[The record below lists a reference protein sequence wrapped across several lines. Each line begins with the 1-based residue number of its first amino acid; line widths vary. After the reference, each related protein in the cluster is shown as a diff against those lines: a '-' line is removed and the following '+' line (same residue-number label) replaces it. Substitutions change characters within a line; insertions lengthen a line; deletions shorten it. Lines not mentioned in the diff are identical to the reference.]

1 MKKTLLVLALFSLL
15 LVYCGRGPEKE
26 LVLAT
31 TTSVQD
37 SGLLEYLLPFFEKE
51 NSCKVKVIA
60 VGSGQAMRLA
70 KDGNV
75 DLLLVHDPRSEEE
88 FIREGYGKER
98 VEIMYNDFVL
108 VGAAEDPAGIKNQK
122 DILSSLVKIRNLK
135 KSFISRADNSGTHNK
150 ERSLWESAGVIPEGE
165 WYLESGCG
173 MEATLRLANQKKGYC
188 LTDRATF
195 LSHCR
200 ELDLVILFQGEKNLR
215 NQYSAI
221 IVSPDKFPEVNYNLA
236 LKFVSF
242 LTNERGQKLIGE
254 FGREKYGQAL
264 FVPNARMDQ
273 NEPF

>member
-26 LVLAT
+26 FVLAT

-173 MEATLRLANQKKGYC
+173 MEATLRLA
-188 LTDRATF
+188 
-195 LSHCR
+195 
-200 ELDLVILFQGEKNLR
+200 
-215 NQYSAI
+215 
-221 IVSPDKFPEVNYNLA
+221 
-236 LKFVSF
+236 
-242 LTNERGQKLIGE
+242 
-254 FGREKYGQAL
+254 
-264 FVPNARMDQ
+264 
-273 NEPF
+273 